1 MSEILREQIRNNL
14 KLKDIYELLEIW
26 KTNNRIEWS
35 ETTFEVLHEILK
47 EKLREIPPQDAPI
60 LAENEFEES
69 DDQNT
74 GLEEWE
80 EKIIDSENQPELYN
94 SLQVVT
100 LRRTID
106 RLAIV
111 VIVVYILQAVLNS
124 QLIQILFQGV
134 SISTNNGFSIS
145 INDLENFIRYMLITL
160 MNVALKIILTYF
172 PLKALSHILRI
183 LMEMEFNSR
192 K

>member
-80 EKIIDSENQPELYN
+80 EKIIDSEKQPELYN

-111 VIVVYILQAVLNS
+111 VIVVYILEAVLNS

-145 INDLENFIRYMLITL
+145 INDLENFIRYMLITS

>member
-1 MSEILREQIRNNL
+1 MSETLREQIRNSL
-14 KLKDIYELLEIW
+14 ELKDIYELLEIW

-35 ETTFEVLHEILK
+35 ETTFVVLHEILK

-60 LAENEFEES
+60 LAENEFEEN

-94 SLQVVT
+94 SLQVIS

-111 VIVVYILQAVLNS
+111 VIVVYILQAVLNF
-124 QLIQILFQGV
+124 QLAQMFLQGV
-134 SISTNNGFSIS
+134 SVS
-145 INDLENFIRYMLITL
+145 INDIEINATNILGISLSTAVKI
-160 MNVALKIILTYF
+160 ALVYF

-183 LMEMEFNSR
+183 LMEMEFTSR
-192 K
+192 KR

>member
-1 MSEILREQIRNNL
+1 MSETLREQIRNSL
-14 KLKDIYELLEIW
+14 ELRDIYELLEIW

-60 LAENEFEES
+60 LAENELEEN
-69 DDQNT
+69 DNQTT

-80 EKIIDSENQPELYN
+80 EKIIDSEDQPELYDP
-94 SLQVVT
+94 LQVIS
-100 LRRTID
+100 LRRTIE
-106 RLAIV
+106 RLAIMA
-111 VIVVYILQAVLNS
+111 IVVYILQAVLNF
-124 QLIQILFQGV
+124 QLTQMFIQGV
-134 SISTNNGFSIS
+134 SVS
-145 INDLENFIRYMLITL
+145 INDIEINANNILGISLTT
-160 MNVALKIILTYF
+160 AAKIALTYF

>member
-1 MSEILREQIRNNL
+1 MSETLREQIRNRL
-14 KLKDIYELLEIW
+14 ELRDIYELLEIW
-26 KTNNRIEWS
+26 KTNNRVEWS

-47 EKLREIPPQDAPI
+47 EKLKEIPPQDAPI
-60 LAENEFEES
+60 LAENKLEES
-69 DDQNT
+69 DDQNL

-80 EKIIDSENQPELYN
+80 EKIINSENQPELYN
-94 SLQVVT
+94 PLLVIS

-111 VIVVYILQAVLNS
+111 VVIVYILQAILNS
-124 QLIQILFQGV
+124 QLLQILFQGV
-134 SISTNNGFSIS
+134 SISINNGFSIS
-145 INDLENFIRYMLITL
+145 INDIENFIRYMLITS